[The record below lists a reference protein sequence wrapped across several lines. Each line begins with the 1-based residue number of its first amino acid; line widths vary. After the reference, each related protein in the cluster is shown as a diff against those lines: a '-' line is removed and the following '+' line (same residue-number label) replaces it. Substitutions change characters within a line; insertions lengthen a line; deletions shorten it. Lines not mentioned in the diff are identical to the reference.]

1 MSLDIASNHFAFG
14 PVLRTRLESV
24 AGIITVGGI
33 VEMDEA
39 MREGV
44 LGPSA
49 FVVYG
54 GTVTRAAPAGK
65 MRRPRAILQTWE
77 VNVMAP
83 MEWMESDQMQASGA
97 LMAALSDTLEG
108 WRPAGA
114 NKELEPVAVEDPV
127 IYAGGMVH
135 FVLAYQ
141 IDLMLI

>member
-1 MSLDIASNHFAFG
+1 MSLDIANNHFAFG
-14 PVLRTRLESV
+14 PMLRTRLESIN
-24 AGIITVGGI
+24 GIAAVGGI

-39 MREGV
+39 MRAGV
-44 LGPSA
+44 IHPSA

-54 GTVTRAAPAGK
+54 GTTTRATPGGK

-77 VNVMAP
+77 VNIMAP
-83 MEWMESDQMQASGA
+83 MEWMEADQMQASGA
-97 LMAALSDTLEG
+97 LMAALSDSLEG

-114 NKELEPVAVEDPV
+114 NKELEPIAVEDPV